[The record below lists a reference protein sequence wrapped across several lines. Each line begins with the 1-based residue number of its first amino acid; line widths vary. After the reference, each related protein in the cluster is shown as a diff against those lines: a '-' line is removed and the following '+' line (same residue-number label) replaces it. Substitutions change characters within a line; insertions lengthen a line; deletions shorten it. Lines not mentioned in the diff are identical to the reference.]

1 MVVACIGARVK
12 SVPAKETFLVD
23 QTPPESGFLLGNV
36 ASTDKGAVT
45 LRFPC
50 GRE

>member
-1 MVVACIGARVK
+1 VACIGARVK
-12 SVPAKETFLVD
+12 DPPVRETFLVD
-23 QTPPESGFLLGNV
+23 QTSPAFGFLLGKV
-36 ASTDKGAVT
+36 ASTDEGAVT